1 MKTFP
6 ESPKPQTIVVLG
18 AAGSGIQIAESVERL
33 PGARLA
39 GFLDDAYAAQ
49 GSRFDLP
56 VLGSL
61 QDWRTLPEDVL
72 FLNSLYTAKK
82 MRVYR
87 DIVHSLGIPAE
98 RWATV
103 VDPNAVLSP
112 RAQVGRGV
120 YVGPGVIVQPQ
131 VVLEDHVCIL
141 GNSYVAHDCH
151 LERYAC
157 CANSVSLT
165 GNVHIQTGAYLGA
178 NVSVRVG
185 LQIGAFSTVGMGAVV
200 LADIPPGEVWAG
212 NPARR
217 LRTAEG

>member
-1 MKTFP
+1 MTAAPGTLKL
-6 ESPKPQTIVVLG
+6 QTIVVLG
-18 AAGSGIQIAESVERL
+18 ASGNGMLMAESVERL

-39 GFLDDAYAAQ
+39 GFLDDAYAAV

-56 VLGSL
+56 VLGRL
-61 QDWRTLPEDVL
+61 QDWLALPEDVL

-82 MRVYR
+82 MRGYHETVQ
-87 DIVHSLGIPAE
+87 SLGIPAE

-103 VDPNAVLSP
+103 VDPHAVLSP

-131 VVLEDHVCIL
+131 VVLEDHVCVL
-141 GNSYVAHDCH
+141 GNSYMAHDCH

-165 GNVHIQTGAYLGA
+165 GNVHIQAGAFLGA
-178 NVSVRVG
+178 NACVRGRV
-185 LQIGAFSTVGMGAVV
+185 QIGAFSTVGMGAVV
-200 LADIPPGEVWAG
+200 LRDIPPGEVWAG